1 MKYIIGIISAVAGLT
16 AAAVTPVVDEATGNV
31 TLHVESDETY
41 AGVIA
46 GEGITVTKT
55 GAGTLTLSGANT
67 FTGTLLVKE
76 GMLVAAPAN
85 TAGKP
90 ALVVK
95 NGASFKSAGG
105 GSTWGANAL
114 NLASVT
120 IEGAGVEGKGAFI
133 RSSGTACMS
142 DSNHGFLLTGDATI
156 NFAILHNPGIV
167 KLNGYTLTKIGTKDW
182 FTMCAQKYVPDGDGG
197 KGKIVIQQGVVKI
210 QNYIFSYMKN

>member
-1 MKYIIGIISAVAGLT
+1 MKYIIGIISAVVGLT

-133 RSSGTACMS
+133 RSGGTACMS
-142 DSNHGFLLTGDATI
+142 DSNHRF
-156 NFAILHNPGIV
+156 
-167 KLNGYTLTKIGTKDW
+167 
-182 FTMCAQKYVPDGDGG
+182 
-197 KGKIVIQQGVVKI
+197 
-210 QNYIFSYMKN
+210 